1 MPFFKKRRP
10 SPPCRPGLS
19 HQTPRQAGRKIIIW
33 FEILKKDETGEIVGK
48 DYNGMGILPG
58 WDLRDKTKKEK
69 KTDGSFGCLRMCI
82 YIL

>member
-33 FEILKKDETGEIVGK
+33 WELLKKDETGEIVGK
-48 DYNGMGILPG
+48 DYNGKGILPG
-58 WDLRDKTKKEK
+58 WDLRDKTKKAK
-69 KTDGSFGCLRMCI
+69 N
-82 YIL
+82 